1 METNLTVS
9 FHIGRGGRF
18 YNAGHLT
25 WTGEKNFQD
34 LQREHCDSLFLR
46 DRDKQGRFIT
56 PTLFADNGNIVS
68 DDDPNGTV
76 GTLDFDGEYDT
87 YYCKWVEDCTH
98 EELEIIK
105 KSSDYKSLD
114 LIAYLSKK

>member
-1 METNLTVS
+1 M
-9 FHIGRGGRF
+9 
-18 YNAGHLT
+18 
-25 WTGEKNFQD
+25 
-34 LQREHCDSLFLR
+34 
-46 DRDKQGRFIT
+46 
-56 PTLFADNGNIVS
+56 S